1 MGGLKRKIDTGKKI
15 DGKNPRAV
23 AFSKRRKGLFNKASE
38 LCLLSDTQIAIL
50 ATPISSNSHASF
62 YSFGHSSVDNVV
74 SAFLAGQTPPRDD
87 DDDEKLGFWWED
99 ESLGNSQNPEELG
112 CAIDSMRK
120 MLHDL
125 KELKNKQRDRV
136 DVTHQQ
142 QTLDHQPCSSS
153 LCVEV
158 DDVSV
163 NVQGFQDKNSVDD
176 DVSVN
181 VQGFQ
186 NNTDEEQTLPN
197 NDGLLGSFDGCNQEF
212 DLDQLYDFVTK
223 SEDLWKDMEMY
234 DVCVDVEK
242 EKGGS
247 HVTHQQQTLDHQPCS
262 SSLFVDID
270 DDVSVNV
277 QGFHN
282 NNTEEQQQALAVS
295 GSFDE
300 ELDVDDIW
308 KNLELDDLTVNLQ
321 GFQNNTDEEQTLAND
336 DGLHGSFDGCNQE
349 FDIDQLYDF
358 VTKSEDLWKDMEM
371 YDDCL
376 Y

>member
-15 DGKNPRAV
+15 ENKDPRAV

-38 LCLLSDTQIAIL
+38 LCLLSDAQIAIL
-50 ATPISSNSHASF
+50 ATPVSSNSHASF
-62 YSFGHSSVDNVV
+62 YSFGHSSVDNIV
-74 SAFLAGQTPPRDD
+74 SAFLADQTPRRD

-99 ESLGNSQNPEELG
+99 ESLANSQNPEELG
-112 CAIDSMRK
+112 AAIDSMKK

-125 KELKNKQRDRV
+125 KELQNKQRDRV
-136 DVTHQQ
+136 Q

-153 LCVEV
+153 LCLEL

-163 NVQGFQDKNSVDD
+163 NFQGFQDKNSVDD
-176 DVSVN
+176 DLTVN

-234 DVCVDVEK
+234 DDCADVEK

-262 SSLFVDID
+262 SSLCVDV
-270 DDVSVNV
+270 DDVSVNL

-282 NNTEEQQQALAVS
+282 NNITEEQQTLAVS

-308 KNLELDDLTVNLQ
+308 KNLDLDDLSVSLQ
-321 GFQNNTDEEQTLAND
+321 VFQNNTDDEEQTLAND
-336 DGLHGSFDGCNQE
+336 DGLLGSFDGCNQE
-349 FDIDQLYDF
+349 FDVDQLYDF
-358 VTKSEDLWKDMEM
+358 VTKSEDVWKDMGM